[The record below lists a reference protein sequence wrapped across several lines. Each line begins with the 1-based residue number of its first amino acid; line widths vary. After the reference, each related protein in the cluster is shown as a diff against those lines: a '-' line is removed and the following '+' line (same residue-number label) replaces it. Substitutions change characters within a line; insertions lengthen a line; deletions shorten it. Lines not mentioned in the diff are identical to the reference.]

1 MKKFFLRIAFVLC
14 IAGILPFNVSAAET
28 DTLIE
33 SYDDVCITGFLSGAP
48 EQKLHAQFVSGKD
61 YTYESALILPASADT
76 DTVRIWF
83 SMENIDKE
91 NGTKELVPLSGYV
104 TIDGKQ
110 VHSGDE
116 ISLPKDNGT
125 LSVSTG
131 NGKRETIR
139 VRKSAN
145 LASMFIQTASG
156 TMDAIHADKEYK
168 EKGDMLL
175 IRADGT
181 VDYNSTLKSI
191 KGRGNATWEYDKRP
205 YNIKLDTSSDLL
217 GMGKAKGWCLLAN
230 YLDTSLLRNKMI
242 YKLAEETGV
251 PFTMDSKSVDLY
263 LNGSYNGTYLL
274 TEKVEIDKNRVNI
287 TDMEKATEEVNDAE
301 LDSYSAGGVSESR
314 AQTRKWVNIPN
325 NPEDITGGYLI
336 ELELNERYPNE
347 ACGFVTKIGQSVTM
361 KAPEF
366 VSEKQIRY
374 IADFY
379 QDMEDAIYSK
389 TGYNSK
395 GKHFSEYI
403 DEESIARMYLIQ
415 EYSANLDSGITSFY
429 LYKDSDRTGDG
440 KLHMAPVWDFDIA
453 VGNHPGGRQAADGER
468 VSLTDPEAWWANR
481 AAIYNIGG
489 MNLMAQSVQHESV
502 KRLIVEQ
509 WNETFYPAV
518 KAMLGQKTDYVLKV
532 LQPLAEVENELR
544 TSAELNFL
552 IWPGCLYHSVTGVQ
566 SGVDFETSVDYVEN
580 FLTRRAA
587 FLDRAF
593 AYGTAS
599 GYNKLTGSVAITG
612 KMEVGETVSAQVTGG
627 SSKEFTYQWLADGSA
642 IAGATGRELQITAEM
657 AGKKL
662 GVRVRSTTEAG
673 SIVSEAEQTVPGGE
687 PAELEGSV
695 DIRGNAILGALLYAD
710 QKTSETDD
718 ALLSYQWLADG
729 AVLEGQTGAF
739 LVLDSSYTGKRIS
752 VRVTHT
758 ALAGSVQ
765 SAETEAVQAVSA
777 QTEHLIINQ
786 VYGNGGK
793 SSPAWSHSFIELYN
807 PTAAAVSLA
816 GYSIRYTSGGT
827 EETLALTGEIPAHT
841 SYLIRCGEEVSGSLY
856 KVEQADMDWSWNLD
870 NKRYS
875 VTLFQGTAQV
885 DGVSVNEAEV
895 EGTALVNPV
904 GDEIIS
910 KNKAVRR
917 IAFIDTNH
925 NANDFEVLNYSKILG
940 VIQEAAKPKSVRD
953 GAWGT
958 EKFAG
963 GNGEIKDPDIKDPNV
978 DKPQTLAA
986 PAVLSVKSVIRS
998 GNVNVEVKIGK
1009 VDQAES
1015 YRIYRKAGSKTT
1027 LLGTIT
1033 GDTFYDTKP
1042 AGGKVFY
1049 LAEAAAGKT
1058 VSKTGVEK
1066 SITLP
1071 KATKKV
1077 TAKAAKAGSRRS
1089 VTVKW
1094 KRVSGAKKYMI
1105 FRSNQ
1110 AKSGF
1115 KRIAVVKKAKMVKYV
1130 DKKVKKGKRYYY
1142 RVVAVKKNVYSPA
1155 KDSKAVKVK

>member
-76 DTVRIWF
+76 DTVHIWF

-612 KMEVGETVSAQVTGG
+612 NMEVGETVSAQVTGS
-627 SSKEFTYQWLADGSA
+627 SSKEFT
-642 IAGATGRELQITAEM
+642 
-657 AGKKL
+657 
-662 GVRVRSTTEAG
+662 
-673 SIVSEAEQTVPGGE
+673 
-687 PAELEGSV
+687 
-695 DIRGNAILGALLYAD
+695 
-710 QKTSETDD
+710 
-718 ALLSYQWLADG
+718 YQWLADG

-765 SAETEAVQAVSA
+765 SAETEVVQAVSA

-917 IAFIDTNH
+917 IAFIDTDH
-925 NANDFEVLNYSKILG
+925 NANDFEVLNYSKIPG
-940 VIQEAAKPKSVRD
+940 VIQEAAKPKSVGD

-998 GNVNVEVKIGK
+998 GNVNVAVKIGK

>member
-1 MKKFFLRIAFVLC
+1 MKKLFCMMALVLC
-14 IAGILPFNVSAAET
+14 IAGLLPSGVSAA

-33 SYDDVCITGFLSGAP
+33 SYDDVYITGFLSGAP
-48 EQKLHAQFVSGKD
+48 EQKLHGQNVRTED
-61 YTYESALILPASADT
+61 YTYESTFILPASADT

-83 SMENIDKE
+83 STVNTDKE
-91 NGTKELVPLSGYV
+91 NGTEEVVPLSGYV
-104 TIDGKQ
+104 MLDGKQ

-116 ISLPKDNGT
+116 LRLPQNGGTISVT
-125 LSVSTG
+125 VG
-131 NGKRETIR
+131 NGKSETIR
-139 VRKSAN
+139 IRKSADI
-145 LASMFIQTASG
+145 ASMFIQTKSG
-156 TMDAIHADKEYK
+156 KMDDIHASKEYK

-181 VDYNSTLKSI
+181 VDYNSTLKHI
-191 KGRGNATWEYDKRP
+191 KGRGNVTWEYEKRP
-205 YNIKLDTSSDLL
+205 YNIKLDTSADLL

-230 YLDTSLLRNKMI
+230 YLDTSLIRNEVV

-251 PFTMDSKSVDLY
+251 PFNMDCQSVDLY
-263 LNGSYNGTYLL
+263 LNGIYNGTYLL
-274 TEKVEIDKNRVNI
+274 TEKVEIDKNRVNV

-301 LDSYSAGGVSESR
+301 LDTYSAGGVSEAR

-325 NPEDITGGYLI
+325 NPADITGGYLI

-347 ACGFVTKIGQSVTM
+347 ACGFVTKIGQPVTM

-366 VSEKQIRY
+366 VSEKQIKY

-429 LYKDSDRTGDG
+429 LYKDSDQTGDG
-440 KLHMAPVWDFDIA
+440 KLHMAPVWDFDVAI
-453 VGNHPGGRQAADGER
+453 GNHPGGRQAADGQT

-481 AAIYNIGG
+481 AAIYGIGG

-509 WNETFYPAV
+509 WNEIFYPAV
-518 KAMLGQKTDYVLKV
+518 KAMLGQKTDYALNVLRT
-532 LQPLAEVENELR
+532 LEEIENELR
-544 TSAELNFL
+544 VSAELNFL
-552 IWPGCLYHSVTGVQ
+552 IWPGCLYHSVIGVQ
-566 SGVDFETSVDYVEN
+566 NGVDFETSVDYVRN

-587 FLDRAF
+587 FMDGAF

-599 GYNKLTGSVAITG
+599 GYNKLTGSVVITG
-612 KMEVGETVSAQVTGG
+612 KMEVGETVSAQVTD
-627 SSKEFTYQWLADGSA
+627 SSSEEFTYQWLADGNK
-642 IAGATGRELQITAEM
+642 ILGAVGSELQITPEM
-657 AGKKL
+657 LGKRL
-662 GVRVRSTTEAG
+662 GVKVRSTTEAG
-673 SIVSEAEQTVPGGE
+673 SILGEAAEAVS
-687 PAELEGSV
+687 AELEGSV
-695 DIRGNAILGALLYAD
+695 EIRGNAILGAVLYAD
-710 QKTSETDD
+710 QKTNETDD
-718 ALLSYQWLADG
+718 TLLAYQWLADG
-729 AVLEGQTGAF
+729 AVIEGQTEAF
-739 LVLDSSYTGKRIS
+739 FALDKSHVGKRIS

-758 ALAGSVQ
+758 VFPGSVQ
-765 SAETEAVQAVSA
+765 SGETEAVKSVPA

-793 SSPAWSHSFIELYN
+793 SAPAWSHSFIELYN
-807 PTAAAVSLA
+807 PTAKAVSLA
-816 GYSIRYTSGGT
+816 GYSIRYRSGVT
-827 EETLALTGEIPAHT
+827 EETLALSGEMPANT
-841 SYLIRCGEEVSGSLY
+841 SFLIRCGGEVQGSIY
-856 KVEQADMDWSWNLD
+856 KIEQADMDWSQNLD

-875 VTLFQGTAQV
+875 VALFHETDQV

-895 EGTALVNPV
+895 EGAALTNPV

-917 IAFIDTNH
+917 ISFIDTDH
-925 NANDFEVLNYSKILG
+925 NVDDFEVLNYSKVPS
-940 VIQEAAKPKSVRD
+940 VIQKAVLPRSGRD

-958 EKFAG
+958 EKF
-963 GNGEIKDPDIKDPNV
+963 KDENPEKPNPGKPNPEKPDPGI
-978 DKPQTLAA
+978 DKPQALAA
-986 PAVLSVKSVIRS
+986 PAVISVKSVIRS
-998 GNVNVEVKIGK
+998 GNVNVAVKIGK
-1009 VDQAES
+1009 VDKAES
-1015 YRIYRKAGSKTT
+1015 YRIYRKVGSKTT
-1027 LLGTIT
+1027 LLGSIT

-1042 AGGKVFY
+1042 AGGKASY
-1049 LAEAAAGKT
+1049 LAEAAAGKI
-1058 VSKTGVEK
+1058 VSKTGAGK
-1066 SITLP
+1066 DITLP
-1071 KATKKV
+1071 KATRKV
-1077 TAKAAKAGSRRS
+1077 TAKAAKSGGRRN

-1105 FRSNQ
+1105 FRSNK

-1115 KRIAVVKKAKMVKYV
+1115 KRIAVVKKAKIVKYV
-1130 DKKVKKGKRYYY
+1130 DKKVKKGKKYYY
-1142 RVVAVKKNVYSPA
+1142 RVIAVKNNMYSPV